1 MRPFRLPLW
10 RGALA
15 ALPLSALVPAF
26 AACDSSSP
34 VPSGVVTLRKEQ
46 GVDFFSGEVRIP
58 GDFDNSDLIART
70 SGSGLSLTT
79 GGPSPVETRPIN
91 WFLGAGGV
99 EERFD
104 SLAEVPVTRPGADM
118 TGSNTA
124 VRAGEGFVTRSAR
137 GDWTR
142 GWIQATDGT
151 SVTIAFELLP
161 D

>member
-1 MRPFRLPLW
+1 MRPSRLFAPRPVLASL
-10 RGALA
+10 ALA
-15 ALPLSALVPAF
+15 ALLPL
-26 AACDSSSP
+26 AACDTESP
-34 VPSGVVTLRKEQ
+34 VPSGLVTLRKDQ
-46 GVDFFSGEVRIP
+46 GVDFFSGVVQIP

-99 EERFD
+99 EQRFG
-104 SLAEVPVTRPGADM
+104 SLAEVPDTRPDAGM
-118 TGSNTA
+118 TGSNTS
-124 VRAGEGFVTRSAR
+124 VREGEGFVTKSAR
-137 GDWTR
+137 GHWTR

-151 SVTIAFELLP
+151 SVTIAFELLG